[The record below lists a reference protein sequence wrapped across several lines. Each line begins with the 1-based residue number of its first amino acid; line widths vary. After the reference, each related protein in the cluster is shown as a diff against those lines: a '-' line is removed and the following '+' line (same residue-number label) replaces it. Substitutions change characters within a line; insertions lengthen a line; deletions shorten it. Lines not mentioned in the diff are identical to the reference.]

1 MRSQLDRDAII
12 HFPMQHEGLIV
23 SGLSDAAQT
32 NGEAEILANMT
43 ARALPGW
50 VREFIQRGQDM
61 LTGGSLHGKILRN
74 VGWMAISFATDV
86 VVRLISSVILTRL
99 LDPSAYGLIS
109 TVMVFMVFVTLLS
122 DLGIKSIV
130 NADARGDDPDFLSLL
145 WTMQVMRGL
154 ISAAAVC
161 LIGAL
166 WQYAIAVHWIAPG
179 SSYANPLLPQL
190 IYLVSFGLVLMGF
203 GSLNE
208 YRLMRHL
215 DGGPITRVEIISR
228 VFTSVTTV
236 ILAFI
241 FRSVWAIALGMVLS
255 YGLRAILTHIM
266 LAGPR
271 MRLRFH
277 WPEIRNILTLS
288 RWVALNSF
296 MTVLT
301 TQADKALIGWGF
313 GLTTLGIYS
322 ISLALYSSAATVVDK
337 LNSTLGI
344 PVIRALLDKP
354 EAERMRDYYKFRL
367 PIDAYCAV
375 GGTAMVLLGPL
386 FFKLVY
392 DPRYVTGGVYF
403 ALFGLKLVLLPMHLS
418 GNFLFAQLRYKLM
431 SMIGMLRSVIF
442 LSGMLLSVWLQ
453 SIHLMVVFIAFEILP
468 EILAYFML
476 RRTGIPFNAKR
487 DGMLLGLVAVLGAY
501 LLLIN

>member
-1 MRSQLDRDAII
+1 
-12 HFPMQHEGLIV
+12 
-23 SGLSDAAQT
+23 
-32 NGEAEILANMT
+32 MT
-43 ARALPGW
+43 ASALTN
-50 VREFIQRGQDM
+50 RIRHLILHGQAM
-61 LTGGSLHGKILRN
+61 IGGGSLKGKILRN

-130 NADARGDDPDFLSLL
+130 NADERGDDPDFLSLL

-161 LIGAL
+161 LIGAG

-190 IYLVSFGLVLMGF
+190 IYLISFGLVLMGF

-215 DGGPITRVEIISR
+215 DGGPITRVDIISR
-228 VFTSVTTV
+228 VFTSVATV

-271 MRLRFH
+271 MRLRLH
-277 WPEIRNILTLS
+277 WPEIKNILTLS

-322 ISLALYSSAATVVDK
+322 IALTLYGSAATVVDK

-354 EAERMRDYYKFRL
+354 EAERTRDYYKFRL
-367 PIDAYCAV
+367 PIDVYCAV

-392 DPRYVTGGVYF
+392 DPRYVTGGIYF

-418 GNFLFAQLRYKLM
+418 GNFLFAQLRFKLM
-431 SMIGMLRSVIF
+431 SMIGLIRSIVF
-442 LSGMLLSVWLQ
+442 LSGMALAVWLQ
-453 SIHLMVVFIAFEILP
+453 SIHVMVIFIALENLP
-468 EILAYFML
+468 EILTYYLL
-476 RRTGIPFNAKR
+476 RRTGVPFLVRR
-487 DGMLLGLVAVLGAY
+487 DGLLLGIAAVLGVY
-501 LLLIN
+501 LALV